1 MKDPTL
7 DKYLAQEVK
16 DKDCEQSL
24 CELISRHT
32 PLCYNIYKKYQPAIS
47 ASGHCIHEISK
58 EKDYWVYKAAKS
70 YDPTRKVKFSTW
82 LGNQIKYHCLNVIN
96 DNRYVAVEDKD
107 LDFLV
112 NNKSIIEKDTDY
124 ETEIDFIFNILSQ
137 LRDKRIKKVFE
148 ERYFGKVSKK
158 KPWSKIA
165 KNVGVSTQTAINLH
179 ERGIAILQRK
189 MKSKQSP
196 DKI

>member
-1 MKDPTL
+1 MNELPL
-7 DKYLAQEVK
+7 DKSLAQEVK
-16 DKDCEQSL
+16 DKNCEKSL

-32 PLCYNIYKKYQPAIS
+32 PLCYTIYKKYSPAIS
-47 ASGHCIHEISK
+47 ASGHCVHEISK

-96 DNRYVAVEDKD
+96 DNKYVAVEDKD
-107 LDFLV
+107 LDFLI
-112 NNKSIIEKDTDY
+112 NKTPVVQEIDY
-124 ETEIDFIFNILSQ
+124 PTEVDFIFNILSQ
-137 LRDKRIKKVFE
+137 LKDKRIKRVFE
-148 ERYFGKVSKK
+148 ERYFDKSPKK

-165 KNVGVSTQTAINLH
+165 KVVGVSTQTAINLH
-179 ERGIAILQRK
+179 ERGVSILKRK
-189 MKSKQSP
+189 MGSDQSP

>member
-1 MKDPTL
+1 MNETTTL
-7 DKYLAQEVK
+7 DKSLAQDVK
-16 DKDCEQSL
+16 DKDCEEAL
-24 CELISRHT
+24 IELINRHT
-32 PLCYNIYKKYQPAIS
+32 PLCYNIYKKYQPAIT
-47 ASGHCIHEISK
+47 ASGHCITEISK

-96 DNRYVAVEDKD
+96 DNRYIAVEDKD
-107 LDFLV
+107 LDFLI
-112 NNKSIIEKDTDY
+112 NKSPSE
-124 ETEIDFIFNILSQ
+124 ETSDFQAEIDFVFNILDQ

-148 ERYFGKVSKK
+148 ERYFSKTVKK

-165 KNVGVSTQTAINLH
+165 KIVGVSTQTAINLH
-179 ERGIAILQRK
+179 ERGISILKRK
-189 MKSKQSP
+189 MLSKQSP